1 MRGVESR
8 SSKCTV
14 LDIPLDIPLGTAP
27 TGFHKLASP
36 DGENDTARAAGTAGI
51 VYTHS
56 SMAMSSIEEVAGS
69 APDTIKWLQ
78 VYIFKE
84 R

>member
-1 MRGVESR
+1 MDMDLEM
-8 SSKCTV
+8 
-14 LDIPLDIPLGTAP
+14 PLGIAP

-56 SMAMSSIEEVAGS
+56 SMAMSSIEEVTES
-69 APDTIKWLQ
+69 APSTLKWLQ